1 MFIAYFVAIDAA
13 TKTGT
18 HITMPWPVWSSRL
31 RYECSDSL
39 ASIGEVVTRWG
50 GCFPFSFLLSFAMKD
65 ESTPPQQHKKKGFI
79 IINVNY
85 FFFFFWRSLTTKNT
99 RLRGKTSKRVG
110 KQKRNRKA
118 EYRETHTHTRK
129 RYNIHDSTSFSTG
142 KGGRGAKKKKK
153 RESRSSTQINNNK
166 KR

>member
-85 FFFFFWRSLTTKNT
+85 FFFFFLAF
-99 RLRGKTSKRVG
+99 V
-110 KQKRNRKA
+110 
-118 EYRETHTHTRK
+118 
-129 RYNIHDSTSFSTG
+129 D
-142 KGGRGAKKKKK
+142 
-153 RESRSSTQINNNK
+153 NK
-166 KR
+166 KHPFTWKNIEKGRKTKKE